1 MRIGEHMSKTH
12 ALFQRFPITQPIKLS
27 TGDAPTPYHIYD
39 GYGAF
44 IGGTADLAAVRQLLK
59 PEGVQP
65 LQTQDGHA
73 LMGIWIC
80 DFVDASLGPHHEL
93 QFSIFVSQ
101 GNSPF
106 GISSKPMGL
115 LAAMFTRPELLM
127 LCHGLWNNTAPV
139 VAYNRERLSL
149 NARLTHSQISRRDS
163 ELNFAFADAGT
174 GQSILSGKLAHV
186 SQPSLSANMQLMS
199 LVGFSP
205 LMALGRAP
213 WLSMKVVNPI
223 GVQLDRNAIA
233 MAYTKP
239 ATTNIR
245 ASDSHNPVLSFGDT
259 PYSGLGFQPRL
270 VQFMTG
276 FKFVYMDPI

>member
-1 MRIGEHMSKTH
+1 MNTTH
-12 ALFQRFPITQPIKLS
+12 TLFQHFPISETATLT

-44 IGGTADLAAVRQLLK
+44 IGGTANLAAVRELLK
-59 PEGVQP
+59 PEDVQP
-65 LQTQDGHA
+65 IQTQDGHA

-93 QFSIFVSQ
+93 QFSIFVSH
-101 GNSPF
+101 GHDLPS
-106 GISSKPMGL
+106 ISVKPLGL
-115 LAAMFTRPELLM
+115 LGAMFTQPELLM

-149 NARLTHSQISRRDS
+149 NARLTNSQISRRGS
-163 ELNFAFADAGT
+163 ELAFAFADAGT
-174 GQSILSGKLAHV
+174 GQSILSGKLTQV
-186 SQPSLSANMQLMS
+186 TRPSMSANMQLIS
-199 LVGFSP
+199 LVGFSR
-205 LMALGRAP
+205 LMALGREP
-213 WLSMKVVNPI
+213 WLAMKVVNPV
-223 GVQLDRNAIA
+223 GVQLDHNAVA

-245 ASDSHNPVLSFGDT
+245 TYDSQNNVLDFGPT

-276 FKFVYMDPI
+276 FKFVYMDPA